1 MEKVQI
7 NALQMFVLIIHFELG
22 SAILIG
28 PGSAAKQDAWITN
41 LFGLAGGL
49 LLFFVYYYLYKY
61 YPDIPLTSYLQKI
74 TGKWV
79 GSIIAFCYIVYFLYQ
94 ASRILRDFGE
104 LLVSTIYNNTPLIV
118 VNTCMILTILYGVHK
133 GFEVIA
139 RVGELSFALI
149 YGLAIL
155 GFLIII
161 FSGLIHLGNLQPVLE
176 NGLITALKEV
186 IVGQTINFP
195 FGEMIVFT
203 MFLPYVNE
211 QKKVLKVCLGGMLLS
226 GINIMVIA
234 VINISVLGADLLSR
248 TPFPLLS
255 TIRMI
260 QFAGFIERLDSFFVL
275 YLIIGGFFKISL
287 YFYAAVIGTADLFK
301 LKNYS
306 NLNFLLCFMILFGSI
321 VVASNYSEHSYE
333 GGKIIPYFLHWPFQI
348 IIPII
353 LVIIAF
359 FQNSKQKDVNL
370 DL

>member
-7 NALQMFVLIIHFELG
+7 NALQMFVLIVHFELG
-22 SAILIG
+22 SAVLFG

-41 LFGLAGGL
+41 LLGLAGGL

-61 YPDIPLTSYLQKI
+61 YPNIPLTSYLQKI

-104 LLVSTIYNNTPLIV
+104 LLVTTIYNKTPLLV
-118 VNTCMILTILYGVHK
+118 VNACMILTILYGVYK

-139 RVGELSFALI
+139 RVGELSFGLI

-155 GFLIII
+155 GFLMIV

-176 NGLITALKEV
+176 NGFITALKEV

-234 VINISVLGADLLSR
+234 VINITVLGDALLVR
-248 TPFPLLS
+248 AQFPLLA
-255 TIRMI
+255 TIRKI

-287 YFYAAVIGTADLFK
+287 YFYAAVIGTTDLFK
-301 LKNYS
+301 LKNRVMIIFPIS
-306 NLNFLLCFMILFGSI
+306 FLILFGSI
-321 VVASNYSEHSYE
+321 IIASNYSEQLRRRKGYSL
-333 GGKIIPYFLHWPFQI
+333 FLHWPFQI

-359 FQNSKQKDVNL
+359 FQNTKQKDVNL